1 MVCCQLTTYH
11 KPSFVRLIGAQWQNR
26 IKSYKNEF
34 YVFN

>member
-1 MVCCQLTTYH
+1 MLLTNNTL